1 MYLSLFDIINNILY
15 NTLKSTIK
23 DTIMTITAND
33 LKLKG
38 VSVLESMLNTI
49 DEVLISVRGKN
60 KYVVVD
66 MERYK
71 HLRECEIEQAYQ
83 EVQQNIK
90 DGKFKAMTAEEH
102 IEALER
108 VL

>member
-1 MYLSLFDIINNILY
+1 
-15 NTLKSTIK
+15 
-23 DTIMTITAND
+23 MTISAND
-33 LKLKG
+33 LKVKG
-38 VSVLESMLNTI
+38 VSVLEGMLNTL

-71 HLRECEIEQAYQ
+71 HLRECELAHAYQ

-90 DGKFKAMTAEEH
+90 DGKSNVMTAQEH

-108 VL
+108 AL